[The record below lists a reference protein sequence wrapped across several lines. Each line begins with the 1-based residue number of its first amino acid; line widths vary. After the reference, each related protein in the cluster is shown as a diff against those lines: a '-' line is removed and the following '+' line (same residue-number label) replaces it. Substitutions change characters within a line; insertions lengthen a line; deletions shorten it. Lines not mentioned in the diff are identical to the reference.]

1 MWRKITSQAL
11 LVTAAFA
18 GGAITTELSHAEGEQ
33 ESPYG
38 PLAQMARVM
47 VFVENSYVDP
57 VDRDDVLNGAVK
69 GIVAEL
75 DPHSAYMTPKEFT
88 QFNEDTEG
96 TFGGIGVEVDFKGET
111 IVVIAPIEGSPAFE
125 AGVKSGDEIVA
136 VDNKPLRDMPV
147 DKIIKMMRGP
157 AGSKV
162 TITIRR
168 KGEEEPLIFTLEREH
183 IHVRSCE
190 GLRMDND
197 IGYLRLK
204 QFQQGSHRELLEE
217 VGKLRK
223 AAKTPLRGLILDL
236 RSNPGGLVDEAEG
249 IADEFLDGGAIY
261 STRHR
266 GAVVDLIEAHGGG
279 AVAKEPLVVLVNEY
293 SASSSEL
300 VAGALQDNGRGVMM
314 GGRTFGKGS
323 VQTIF
328 QLPGGAG
335 IRLTTMRYYTPKGSA
350 IQANGIWPDVLIR
363 YAEDEKTGA
372 KAIREGDLE
381 GHLPPE
387 QVAKRKNTRVLEGD
401 ERPDYTPVN
410 KLPHD
415 PRKSK
420 DFALQK
426 AYEELLTRPR
436 P

>member
-1 MWRKITSQAL
+1 MWRKFTTQAL

-18 GGAITTELSHAEGEQ
+18 GGAITSELSHAEGEQ
-33 ESPYG
+33 ASPYG

-69 GIVAEL
+69 GIVSEL
-75 DPHSAYMTPKEFT
+75 DPHSAYMTPQEFT

-96 TFGGIGVEVDFKGET
+96 TFGGIGVEVDFKGDT

-125 AGVKSGDEIVA
+125 AGVRSGDEIVA
-136 VDNKPLRDMPV
+136 VDNKPLRGMPV
-147 DKIIKMMRGP
+147 EKIILLMRGP

-162 TITIRR
+162 QIAIRR
-168 KGEEEPLIFTLEREH
+168 KGEEEPLIFTLQREH

-190 GLRMDND
+190 GFRMDND

-217 VGKLRK
+217 VAKLRK
-223 AAKTPLRGLILDL
+223 ASEAPLRGLILDL

-249 IADEFLDGGAIY
+249 IADEFLPGGAIY

-266 GAVVDLIEAHGGG
+266 GKVVDLVEARSGG
-279 AVAKEPLVVLVNEY
+279 AVASEPLVVLVNEY

-300 VAGALQDNGRGVMM
+300 VAGALQDNGRGLMM

-335 IRLTTMRYYTPKGSA
+335 LRLTTMRYYTPKGSA
-350 IQANGIWPDVLIR
+350 IQANGIWPDVLIQ
-363 YAEDEKTGA
+363 YKEDAERGA
-372 KAIREGDLE
+372 TPVREGDLE
-381 GHLPPE
+381 GHLPAE
-387 QVAKRKNTRVLEGD
+387 QAAQRKKTRVFKGD
-401 ERPDYTPVN
+401 RRPEYTPVS
-410 KLPHD
+410 KLPRD
-415 PRKSK
+415 PRKGK
-420 DFALQK
+420 DFALGK
-426 AYEELLTRPR
+426 AYEEVLARSK
-436 P
+436 